1 MTHTIL
7 AHLFSLMTLWVA
19 PSAADGAG
27 AHEGRHGKRAELCE
41 RLECTDDQ
49 RAKIDAIR
57 SAHREAAADERAE
70 AKRLHQAL
78 KLERS
83 KAEPNAEELARLEAA
98 LYTVKTSLRQ
108 QREASH
114 AEISALLTPE
124 QRERLD
130 AMKAKQAERK
140 RDGKGKAHAKRDG
153 KGKGKAHAKRGPED
167 EGKDEAH
174 AKRGL
179 EGKGKDEA
187 FAKRGPEGKGKAHA
201 KRARGGR
208 EAFRAG

>member
-7 AHLFSLMTLWVA
+7 AHLFSLMTLVMA
-19 PSAADGAG
+19 PSADGAG

-57 SAHREAAADERAE
+57 TTHREATADERAE

-98 LYTVKTSLRQ
+98 LYTVKTSLKQ
-108 QREASH
+108 QREASK
-114 AEISALLTPE
+114 AEISAVLTPE
-124 QRERLD
+124 QRERFD
-130 AMKAKQAERK
+130 AMKAKHG
-140 RDGKGKAHAKRDG
+140 RDGKGKGKAHAKRDG
-153 KGKGKAHAKRGPED
+153 KGKGKGKAYAKRSP
-167 EGKDEAH
+167 
-174 AKRGL
+174 
-179 EGKGKDEA
+179 EGKGKA
-187 FAKRGPEGKGKAHA
+187 HAKRGPEGKGKAHA
-201 KRARGGR
+201 KRGPEGRGKAFAGR
-208 EAFRAG
+208 ERRGRDARLAG